1 MDESTSHTVIILYKP
16 SCERCV
22 LIFNKVY
29 FIFFHMHTYYTH
41 LFLNVHTYRK
51 YYSEYAYL
59 FCILI
64 FWVCI
69 LVFLVCV
76 LNIHALIGQ
85 CMYFSH
91 LKQAHYCD
99 QGHDG
104 SGACPK
110 NMWGGRIHTRCNA
123 SVSSITC
130 RFSSVQVWW
139 CAGMHLCY
147 PYQHHLSLNIYL
159 EKACVDESINLSESI
174 NALAWKQ
181 SPHVCAK
188 WHDNWI

>member
-1 MDESTSHTVIILYKP
+1 MKDAYSFSIKYTSFSFTCILILHTYFWMFILIANIIP
-16 SCERCV
+16 S
-22 LIFNKVY
+22 
-29 FIFFHMHTYYTH
+29 MHTCFTYYY
-41 LFLNVHTYRK
+41 F
-51 YYSEYAYL
+51 EYAYL

-69 LVFLVCV
+69 LVFLVCI

-99 QGHDG
+99 QGHYG